1 MDYLR
6 SIDVFSYILH
16 LYTSNPFYL
25 FMLKEKKSFFER
37 LAGSISVEDE
47 DDSVDFMSPL
57 PQDEPEEEVPIK
69 HVGSKTTVATG
80 AARPKHMVTEEEPEE
95 DVEIEEGE
103 LSVDVYQTNTEIII
117 EAMVAGVKPE
127 DLHLSITRDM
137 VTIKG
142 RRDGNTSVNHDDYF
156 YKELYWGTFT
166 RTILLPHE
174 VEIEE
179 AEAVEKHG
187 LLIIRLPKVDKAR
200 QTKLKVKSI

>member
-1 MDYLR
+1 
-6 SIDVFSYILH
+6 
-16 LYTSNPFYL
+16 
-25 FMLKEKKSFFER
+25 MLKEKKSFFER
-37 LAGSISVEDE
+37 LAGSISVDDE
-47 DDSVDFMSPL
+47 DDRLDFVQENEDM
-57 PQDEPEEEVPIK
+57 EEVPIK
-69 HVGSKTTVATG
+69 HVGKKSEMPVAKTKTRAL
-80 AARPKHMVTEEEPEE
+80 HMDE
-95 DVEIEEGE
+95 DMDDVDSMIEEGE
-103 LSVDVYQTNTEIII
+103 LSVDVYQTPTEIII

-142 RRDGNTSVNHDDYF
+142 RRDGNTQVTHDDYF
-156 YKELYWGTFT
+156 YKELYWGSFT

-174 VEIEE
+174 VEIED

>member
-1 MDYLR
+1 
-6 SIDVFSYILH
+6 
-16 LYTSNPFYL
+16 
-25 FMLKEKKSFFER
+25 MLKEKKSFFER

-47 DDSVDFMSPL
+47 DEQVDFS
-57 PQDEPEEEVPIK
+57 
-69 HVGSKTTVATG
+69 
-80 AARPKHMVTEEEPEE
+80 PEE
-95 DVEIEEGE
+95 DVKEEAVSIKRSGVRQVTPISRTKITHAVESDEDDKDEDQPDLEEGE
-103 LSVDVYQTNTEIII
+103 LSVDVYQTTSEIII

-142 RRDGNTSVNHDDYF
+142 RRDGNTQITHDDYF

>member
-1 MDYLR
+1 
-6 SIDVFSYILH
+6 
-16 LYTSNPFYL
+16 
-25 FMLKEKKSFFER
+25 MLKEKKSFFER
-37 LAGSISVEDE
+37 LAGSISVDDEDE
-47 DDSVDFMSPL
+47 LDFV
-57 PQDEPEEEVPIK
+57 PEENEVEEDVPIK
-69 HVGSKTTVATG
+69 HVGKRSEMPAMPKVRQHVA
-80 AARPKHMVTEEEPEE
+80 HIEE
-95 DVEIEEGE
+95 DEDDLGMEEGE
-103 LSVDVYQTNTEIII
+103 LSVDVYQTANEIII

-142 RRDGNTSVNHDDYF
+142 RRDGNTQVTHDDYF
-156 YKELYWGTFT
+156 YKELYWGSFT

>member
-1 MDYLR
+1 
-6 SIDVFSYILH
+6 
-16 LYTSNPFYL
+16 
-25 FMLKEKKSFFER
+25 MLKEKKSFFER
-37 LAGSISVEDE
+37 LAGSISVDDE
-47 DDSVDFMSPL
+47 DDLDYSP
-57 PQDEPEEEVPIK
+57 EVEEMETEEEVPIK
-69 HVGSKTTVATG
+69 HAKKASDMPALPKNRQHVA
-80 AARPKHMVTEEEPEE
+80 HIEDEEAI
-95 DVEIEEGE
+95 DMEEGE
-103 LSVDVYQTNTEIII
+103 LSVDVYQTANEIII

-142 RRDGNTSVNHDDYF
+142 RRDGNTQVTHDDYF
-156 YKELYWGTFT
+156 YKELYWGSFT

>member
-1 MDYLR
+1 
-6 SIDVFSYILH
+6 
-16 LYTSNPFYL
+16 
-25 FMLKEKKSFFER
+25 MLKEKKSFFER
-37 LAGSISVEDE
+37 LAGSISVDDE
-47 DDSVDFMSPL
+47 DDQVDFTPEQEM
-57 PQDEPEEEVPIK
+57 DEEVEEVPIK
-69 HVGSKTTVATG
+69 HPASSRRQETPI
-80 AARPKHMVTEEEPEE
+80 AAVPTRAKPRHLTLDEDMEEVDP
-95 DVEIEEGE
+95 DMEEGE
-103 LSVDVYQTNTEIII
+103 LSVDVYQTPNEIII

-137 VTIKG
+137 VTVKG
-142 RRDGNTSVNHDDYF
+142 RRDGNTSITHDDYF

>member
-1 MDYLR
+1 
-6 SIDVFSYILH
+6 
-16 LYTSNPFYL
+16 
-25 FMLKEKKSFFER
+25 MLKEKKSFFER
-37 LAGSISVEDE
+37 LAGSISVDDEDE
-47 DDSVDFMSPL
+47 LDFNPTE
-57 PQDEPEEEVPIK
+57 QEVEEELPIK
-69 HVGSKTTVATG
+69 HARKTAEMPIIPKNSQRVA
-80 AARPKHMVTEEEPEE
+80 HYEEHDDEE
-95 DVEIEEGE
+95 DMEEGE
-103 LSVDVYQTNTEIII
+103 LSVDVYQTPNEIII

-142 RRDGNTSVNHDDYF
+142 RRDGNTQVTNDDYF
-156 YKELYWGTFT
+156 YKELYWGAFT

>member
-1 MDYLR
+1 
-6 SIDVFSYILH
+6 
-16 LYTSNPFYL
+16 
-25 FMLKEKKSFFER
+25 MLKEKKSFFER
-37 LAGSISVEDE
+37 LAGSISVDDEDE
-47 DDSVDFMSPL
+47 MDFIPEE
-57 PQDEPEEEVPIK
+57 QDAEEEVPIK
-69 HVGSKTTVATG
+69 HARRASDMPTLPKTKQHVAHISDDG
-80 AARPKHMVTEEEPEE
+80 DDLM
-95 DVEIEEGE
+95 EEGE
-103 LSVDVYQTNTEIII
+103 LSVDVYQTANEIII

-142 RRDGNTSVNHDDYF
+142 RRDGNTQVTHDDYF
-156 YKELYWGTFT
+156 YKELYWGAFS

-187 LLIIRLPKVDKAR
+187 LLIVRLPKVDKAR

>member
-1 MDYLR
+1 
-6 SIDVFSYILH
+6 
-16 LYTSNPFYL
+16 
-25 FMLKEKKSFFER
+25 MLKEKKSFFER

-47 DDSVDFMSPL
+47 DDQIDFIGD
-57 PQDEPEEEVPIK
+57 QADNEQEELPIK
-69 HVGSKTTVATG
+69 HVGSKPTALTTQ
-80 AARPKHMVTEEEPEE
+80 AARPKHHIVEEETDEPEM
-95 DVEIEEGE
+95 EEGE
-103 LSVDVYQTNTEIII
+103 LSVDVYQTGTEIII

-142 RRDGNTSVNHDDYF
+142 RRDGNTQVNHDDYF

>member
-1 MDYLR
+1 
-6 SIDVFSYILH
+6 
-16 LYTSNPFYL
+16 
-25 FMLKEKKSFFER
+25 MLKEKKSFFER
-37 LAGSISVEDE
+37 LAGSISVDDEDE
-47 DDSVDFMSPL
+47 PL
-57 PQDEPEEEVPIK
+57 DIMPEEEEYEEEIPVQS
-69 HVGSKTTVATG
+69 GSKAKMSSPM
-80 AARPKHMVTEEEPEE
+80 PKNRTHIAHIE
-95 DVEIEEGE
+95 DDEVDMEEGE
-103 LSVDVYQTNTEIII
+103 LSVDVYQTSSEIII

-142 RRDGNTSVNHDDYF
+142 RRDGNTQVTHDDYF
-156 YKELYWGTFT
+156 YKELYWGSFT
-166 RTILLPHE
+166 RSILLPHE

>member
-1 MDYLR
+1 
-6 SIDVFSYILH
+6 
-16 LYTSNPFYL
+16 
-25 FMLKEKKSFFER
+25 MLKEKKSFFER
-37 LAGSISVEDE
+37 LAGSISVDDEDE
-47 DDSVDFMSPL
+47 LDYA
-57 PQDEPEEEVPIK
+57 PEVEEMEQEEVVPIK
-69 HVGSKTTVATG
+69 HAKKASDMPSLPKNRQHVA
-80 AARPKHMVTEEEPEE
+80 HIEDEDEPEM
-95 DVEIEEGE
+95 EEGE
-103 LSVDVYQTNTEIII
+103 LSVDVYQTANEIII

-142 RRDGNTSVNHDDYF
+142 RRDGNTQVTHDDYF
-156 YKELYWGTFT
+156 YKELYWGAFS

-187 LLIIRLPKVDKAR
+187 LLIVRLPKVDKAR

>member
-1 MDYLR
+1 
-6 SIDVFSYILH
+6 
-16 LYTSNPFYL
+16 
-25 FMLKEKKSFFER
+25 MLKEKKSFFER

-47 DDSVDFMSPL
+47 DDQIDFTPE
-57 PQDEPEEEVPIK
+57 QVEEEVEEEVPVK
-69 HVGSKTTVATG
+69 HVSTRTTATP
-80 AARPKHMVTEEEPEE
+80 RVTPTHTRAVHHVEEEAEEEP
-95 DVEIEEGE
+95 VMEEGE

-142 RRDGNTSVNHDDYF
+142 RRDGNTSVSHDDYF

-187 LLIIRLPKVDKAR
+187 LLIVRLPKVDKAR

>member
-1 MDYLR
+1 
-6 SIDVFSYILH
+6 
-16 LYTSNPFYL
+16 
-25 FMLKEKKSFFER
+25 MLKEKKSFFER

-47 DDSVDFMSPL
+47 DDQIDFTPE
-57 PQDEPEEEVPIK
+57 QAEVEEEVPIK
-69 HVGSKTTVATG
+69 HIGAKTQPVATSTPTRSRIHHTTV
-80 AARPKHMVTEEEPEE
+80 EEEHAEE
-95 DVEIEEGE
+95 ETEMEEGE
-103 LSVDVYQTNTEIII
+103 LSVDVYQTQNEIII

-127 DLHLSITRDM
+127 DLHISITRDM
-137 VTIKG
+137 VTVRG
-142 RRDGNTSVNHDDYF
+142 RRDGNTSVTHDDYF

>member
-1 MDYLR
+1 
-6 SIDVFSYILH
+6 
-16 LYTSNPFYL
+16 
-25 FMLKEKKSFFER
+25 MLKEKKSFFER

-47 DDSVDFMSPL
+47 DETVDFTPEQSDDAL
-57 PQDEPEEEVPIK
+57 QDELPVK
-69 HVGSKTTVATG
+69 HVGSKSSPLTTQ
-80 AARPKHMVTEEEPEE
+80 AARPKHHVVEEDTDEPEM
-95 DVEIEEGE
+95 EEGE
-103 LSVDVYQTNTEIII
+103 LSVDVYQTASEIII

-142 RRDGNTSVNHDDYF
+142 RRDGNTQVNHDDYF

>member
-1 MDYLR
+1 
-6 SIDVFSYILH
+6 
-16 LYTSNPFYL
+16 
-25 FMLKEKKSFFER
+25 MLKEKKSFFER

-47 DDSVDFMSPL
+47 DDQIGFQPEQID
-57 PQDEPEEEVPIK
+57 DESEEELPIK
-69 HVGSKTTVATG
+69 HIGSKNSSTVATQP
-80 AARPKHMVTEEEPEE
+80 ARPKHQVINEETEEPEM
-95 DVEIEEGE
+95 EEGE
-103 LSVDVYQTNTEIII
+103 LSVDVYQTATEIII

-142 RRDGNTSVNHDDYF
+142 RRDGNTQVNHDDYF

>member
-1 MDYLR
+1 
-6 SIDVFSYILH
+6 
-16 LYTSNPFYL
+16 
-25 FMLKEKKSFFER
+25 MLKEKKSFFER
-37 LAGSISVEDE
+37 LAGSISVDDEDE
-47 DDSVDFMSPL
+47 LDFV
-57 PQDEPEEEVPIK
+57 PEENEVEEDVPIK
-69 HVGSKTTVATG
+69 HVNKKGDMPAMPKVRQHVA
-80 AARPKHMVTEEEPEE
+80 HIDDDE
-95 DVEIEEGE
+95 DEDMEEGE
-103 LSVDVYQTNTEIII
+103 LSVDVYQTPAEIII

-142 RRDGNTSVNHDDYF
+142 RRDGNTQVTHDDYF
-156 YKELYWGTFT
+156 YKELYWGSFT

>member
-1 MDYLR
+1 
-6 SIDVFSYILH
+6 
-16 LYTSNPFYL
+16 
-25 FMLKEKKSFFER
+25 MLKEKKSFFER
-37 LAGSISVEDE
+37 LAGSISVDDEDE
-47 DDSVDFMSPL
+47 PIMPYE
-57 PQDEPEEEVPIK
+57 QDEDEGEELPIK
-69 HVGSKTTVATG
+69 HVAAKGKAPMPAT
-80 AARPKHMVTEEEPEE
+80 KSMHMTHRE
-95 DVEIEEGE
+95 DDEDEMDLEEGE
-103 LSVDVYQTNTEIII
+103 LSVDVYQTPTEIII

-142 RRDGNTSVNHDDYF
+142 RRDGNTQVTHDDYF
-156 YKELYWGTFT
+156 YKELYWGSFT
-166 RTILLPHE
+166 RSILLPHE

>member
-1 MDYLR
+1 
-6 SIDVFSYILH
+6 
-16 LYTSNPFYL
+16 
-25 FMLKEKKSFFER
+25 MLKEKKSFFER
-37 LAGSISVEDE
+37 LAGSISVDDEDE
-47 DDSVDFMSPL
+47 PVEFDRQEV
-57 PQDEPEEEVPIK
+57 EEELSIK
-69 HVGSKTTVATG
+69 HSGSRRKDDLPSRSIHHTDDDG
-80 AARPKHMVTEEEPEE
+80 GIDM
-95 DVEIEEGE
+95 EEGE
-103 LSVDVYQTNTEIII
+103 LSVDVYQTQSEIII

-142 RRDGNTSVNHDDYF
+142 RRDGNTQISGDDYF

-200 QTKLKVKSI
+200 QQKLKVKSI

>member
-1 MDYLR
+1 
-6 SIDVFSYILH
+6 
-16 LYTSNPFYL
+16 
-25 FMLKEKKSFFER
+25 MLKEKKSFFER

-47 DDSVDFMSPL
+47 DDQIDFTPE
-57 PQDEPEEEVPIK
+57 QTDEPEEELPIK
-69 HVGSKTTVATG
+69 HVGSKPSALATQ
-80 AARPKHMVTEEEPEE
+80 AARPKHHIVEEETDEPEM
-95 DVEIEEGE
+95 EEGE
-103 LSVDVYQTNTEIII
+103 LSVDVYQTASEIII

-142 RRDGNTSVNHDDYF
+142 RRDGNTQVNHDDYF

>member
-1 MDYLR
+1 
-6 SIDVFSYILH
+6 
-16 LYTSNPFYL
+16 
-25 FMLKEKKSFFER
+25 MLKEKKSFFER
-37 LAGSISVEDE
+37 LAGSISVDDEDE
-47 DDSVDFMSPL
+47 QVDFQPEQEL
-57 PQDEPEEEVPIK
+57 EEEVEEVPVK
-69 HVGSKTTVATG
+69 HASKRQEQTVAVTPARSKTRHLTLDED
-80 AARPKHMVTEEEPEE
+80 MEEVDP
-95 DVEIEEGE
+95 DMEEGE
-103 LSVDVYQTNTEIII
+103 LSVDVYQTANEIII

-137 VTIKG
+137 VTVKG
-142 RRDGNTSVNHDDYF
+142 RRDGNTQVTHDDYF

>member
-1 MDYLR
+1 
-6 SIDVFSYILH
+6 
-16 LYTSNPFYL
+16 
-25 FMLKEKKSFFER
+25 MLKEKKSFFER
-37 LAGSISVEDE
+37 LAGSISIDDEEEPVVVQEDE
-47 DDSVDFMSPL
+47 EMEEVPVRANTKVGSHSTRARTPISHV
-57 PQDEPEEEVPIK
+57 EEEEVD
-69 HVGSKTTVATG
+69 
-80 AARPKHMVTEEEPEE
+80 M
-95 DVEIEEGE
+95 EEGE
-103 LSVDVYQTNTEIII
+103 LSVDVYQTATEIII

-142 RRDGNTSVNHDDYF
+142 RRDGNTQISHDDYF
-156 YKELYWGTFT
+156 YKELYWGSFT

-187 LLIIRLPKVDKAR
+187 LLIVRLPKLDKAR

>member
-1 MDYLR
+1 
-6 SIDVFSYILH
+6 
-16 LYTSNPFYL
+16 
-25 FMLKEKKSFFER
+25 MLKEKKSFFER
-37 LAGSISVEDE
+37 LAGSISVDDE
-47 DDSVDFMSPL
+47 DNDLDFVH
-57 PQDEPEEEVPIK
+57 EEEAEEEVPVK
-69 HVGSKTTVATG
+69 HVGKSSKVETP
-80 AARPKHMVTEEEPEE
+80 AARARPHAARVAHIEE
-95 DVEIEEGE
+95 DEEDAGMEEGE
-103 LSVDVYQTNTEIII
+103 LSVDVYQTANEIII

-142 RRDGNTSVNHDDYF
+142 RRDGNTQVTHDDYF
-156 YKELYWGTFT
+156 YKELYWGSFT

>member
-1 MDYLR
+1 
-6 SIDVFSYILH
+6 
-16 LYTSNPFYL
+16 
-25 FMLKEKKSFFER
+25 MLKEKKSFFER
-37 LAGSISVEDE
+37 LAGSISVDEEDE
-47 DDSVDFMSPL
+47 PIMPFE
-57 PQDEPEEEVPIK
+57 QDEEEEELPIK
-69 HVGSKTTVATG
+69 HVTAKGKASATK
-80 AARPKHMVTEEEPEE
+80 PLHMLKDEEEEE
-95 DVEIEEGE
+95 MEMEEGE
-103 LSVDVYQTNTEIII
+103 LSVDVYQTATEIII

-142 RRDGNTSVNHDDYF
+142 RREGNTQVTHDDYF
-156 YKELYWGTFT
+156 YKELYWGAFT
-166 RTILLPHE
+166 RSILLPHE